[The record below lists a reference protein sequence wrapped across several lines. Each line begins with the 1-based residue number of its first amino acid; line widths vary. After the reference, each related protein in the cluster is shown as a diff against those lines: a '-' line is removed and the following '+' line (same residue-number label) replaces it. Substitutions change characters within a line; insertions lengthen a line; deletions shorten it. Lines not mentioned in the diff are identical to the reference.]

1 MRERKLQI
9 HRKILEEKEIEECKR
24 AVSRS
29 PLDMNSNRSGLHSAR
44 GT

>member
-29 PLDMNSNRSGLHSAR
+29 PNDPNRSGLMSAR
-44 GT
+44 GSS